1 MSVSF
6 KNSNILSDL
15 DVSIQKN
22 KKKPIHKQLP
32 SLNLN
37 KVINESTLFN
47 DSLLTIKS
55 KLKNDSSHIQQ
66 KYGKLLDPSFLRDD
80 DILDNKNIKSPSFW
94 NYSESNIPTK
104 LMNLINFKPYE
115 KKNIK
120 NDLKIENQNQNHN
133 PLADKQMLE
142 Q

>member
-15 DVSIQKN
+15 DISIQKN
-22 KKKPIHKQLP
+22 KKKTIHKQLP

-104 LMNLINFKPYE
+104 LMNIINFKPYE

-120 NDLKIENQNQNHN
+120 NDLKIENQNQNNN
-133 PLADKQMLE
+133 PLANKQMFE